1 MRRPALGIGHQLTSG
16 LGWKADVDGGANAG
30 NIPLITREGSMLTRM
45 ICVVLATALTGA
57 QLQAAPTYSNEK
69 KAILSLR
76 AEHNRAIAAHDLD
89 GVMSIVAEDYVN
101 VGGNSGIQRSK
112 ADARKEWARDFVT
125 DGFERYVRSPS
136 HVEIGER
143 KGVLRAAEIGRWE
156 GFRRSAA
163 GVSRPYGRYFA
174 HWSKASGQWKL
185 VSDTYVTLGCRGP
198 GC

>member
-1 MRRPALGIGHQLTSG
+1 MH
-16 LGWKADVDGGANAG
+16 K
-30 NIPLITREGSMLTRM
+30 IT
-45 ICVVLATALTGA
+45 ICLALATALSNA
-57 QLQAAPTYSNEK
+57 QLQAAETYSAEK
-69 KAILSLR
+69 KVVLNLR

-125 DGFERYVRSPS
+125 DGFDRYVRTPS
-136 HVEIGER
+136 KVEIGER
-143 KGVLRAAEIGRWE
+143 KGVLRAVELGSWE
-156 GFRRSAA
+156 GFRRPAG
-163 GVSRPYGRYFA
+163 GVSRLYGRYFA

-185 VSDTYVTLGCRGP
+185 VSDTYVTLGCRGS

>member
-1 MRRPALGIGHQLTSG
+1 MHTRPFYFAL
-16 LGWKADVDGGANAG
+16 A
-30 NIPLITREGSMLTRM
+30 M
-45 ICVVLATALTGA
+45 ALTGT

-69 KAILSLR
+69 KAVLNLR

-112 ADARKEWARDFVT
+112 ADARKEWARDFIT

-136 HVEIGER
+136 QVEIGER
-143 KGVLRAAEIGRWE
+143 KGVLRAAEIGKWE
-156 GFRRSAA
+156 GFRRPAV
-163 GVSRPYGRYFA
+163 GDSRPFGRYFV
-174 HWSKASGQWKL
+174 HWSKTTGHWKV
-185 VSDTYVTLGCRGP
+185 VSETYVTLGCRGA